1 MSEAGGGSERRIA
14 IIGSGPAGYYTA
26 EGLIK
31 QLGERAVI
39 DIIDRLPTPFGLIR
53 AGVAPD
59 HQSIKAV
66 TRRYEAQHGHSNLR
80 FIGNIDVGED
90 ITIDELLALY
100 DAVVLATGAPAD
112 RPLGVPGEG
121 KRGVIGSAQF
131 VYWYNGHPDYAGL
144 EPPHGSQRVAV
155 IGNGNV
161 AIDVARVLVK
171 TPEEMR
177 ASDLAWHAAEQI
189 HASPIT
195 DVHIFGRRGPMQVSF
210 TPKELGEL
218 TALAEAVPLANP
230 ARMPPDGAEQ
240 ALEPGQRKVV
250 EHIRSFALN
259 QPGAAPKRVHFHFF
273 AQPAEILGD
282 DEVTGLRL
290 QRTRLE
296 NERAVGTDEY
306 FDVACGLVVSC
317 IGYRTAPIPGVPYD
331 EAGGRFR
338 NEEGRIRPGLYCVG
352 WARRGPTGTIGTNRP
367 DGFTIAEQVVAD
379 LDAAAPAPRA
389 GPDGLDALI
398 AQRGLTAI
406 TFSGWKRIEEAEEAR
421 ARPGAPRE
429 KFTAIRD
436 MLDVAGNPGA
446 PGASGAR

>member
-1 MSEAGGGSERRIA
+1 MSEADSQTPKAGEADERPERRIA

-26 EGLIK
+26 EGLRK
-31 QLGERAVI
+31 QLADRAVI

-80 FIGNIDVGED
+80 FIGNVSVGED
-90 ITIDELLALY
+90 VSIDELLSIY

-131 VYWYNGHPDYAGL
+131 VYWYNGHPDYADL
-144 EPPHGSQRVAV
+144 EPPLSSKHVAV

-177 ASDLAWHAAEQI
+177 ESDLAWHAAEQI

-195 DVHIFGRRGPMQVSF
+195 DVHVFGRRGPMQVSF

-218 TALAEAVPLANP
+218 ARLAEAVPLANP
-230 ARMPPDGAEQ
+230 ERMPPEGAEQ

-259 QPGAAPKRVHFHFF
+259 QPGAAPKRVHFHFY
-273 AQPAEILGD
+273 AQPVEILGD
-282 DEVTGLRL
+282 EQATGLRL

-296 NERAVGTDEY
+296 DGRAVGTDDY
-306 FDVACGLVVSC
+306 FEVECGLIVS
-317 IGYRTAPIPGVPYD
+317 
-331 EAGGRFR
+331 
-338 NEEGRIRPGLYCVG
+338 
-352 WARRGPTGTIGTNRP
+352 
-367 DGFTIAEQVVAD
+367 
-379 LDAAAPAPRA
+379 
-389 GPDGLDALI
+389 
-398 AQRGLTAI
+398 
-406 TFSGWKRIEEAEEAR
+406 
-421 ARPGAPRE
+421 
-429 KFTAIRD
+429 
-436 MLDVAGNPGA
+436 
-446 PGASGAR
+446 